1 MIYRYLRLSTPG
13 PNGATYFHAAGPAAD
28 APPVLTELAT
38 LNDGYTYLALAPE
51 ATLPDQPA
59 EVVLEPVEL
68 TPALRVAL
76 AQASAVLR
84 RLDEQVVAMIRAHYS
99 VEDEIKMLRIAPSP
113 ETEAWNEHVEHC
125 RQWGR
130 EQRAAIGF
138 E

>member
-13 PNGATYFHAAGPAAD
+13 PNGATHFHVSSSSEEGL
-28 APPVLTELAT
+28 PVLTELAT
-38 LNDGYTYLALAPE
+38 LDDGYTYLALAPE
-51 ATLPDQPA
+51 ATLPEQPA

-68 TPALRVAL
+68 TPALREAL
-76 AQASAVLR
+76 GKASAVLSQINDR
-84 RLDEQVVAMIRAHYS
+84 VVAMIRAHYS

-113 ETEAWNEHVEHC
+113 ETAAWNEHVEQC